1 MKKTTIL
8 IAALLG
14 FGASAAMAE
23 VDDANGDGVY
33 SMDEVKVAYPDL
45 TEELFG
51 QLDVDGDGAL
61 NPDELAAGEEA
72 GLLKAG

>member
-1 MKKTTIL
+1 MKRTTIL

-14 FGASAAMAE
+14 FGAGAAMAE
-23 VDDANGDGVY
+23 VADANGDGVY

-61 NPDELAAGEEA
+61 SADELAAGEEA
-72 GLLKAG
+72 GLLQAG